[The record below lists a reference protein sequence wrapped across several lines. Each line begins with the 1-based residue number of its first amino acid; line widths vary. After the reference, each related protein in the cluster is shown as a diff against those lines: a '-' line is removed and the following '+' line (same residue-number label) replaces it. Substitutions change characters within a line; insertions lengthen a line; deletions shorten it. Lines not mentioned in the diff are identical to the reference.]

1 MRKFEIKYNDG
12 VIAETVTFNDNHNNE
27 FIEKYLK
34 HEIEEFN
41 TNLNKNYHISRKNIT
56 EITK

>member
-12 VIAETVTFNDNHNNE
+12 VYAATITFNDNHSE
-27 FIEKYLK
+27 DFIKKYLEQ
-34 HEIEEFN
+34 EIELFN
-41 TNLNKNYHISRKNIT
+41 TNPNKDYHISRKNIT

>member
-1 MRKFEIKYNDG
+1 MRNFEIKYNDG
-12 VIAETVTFNDNHNNE
+12 VLAETITFNDNHNDD

-34 HEIEEFN
+34 QEIEEFN
-41 TNLNKNYHISRKNIT
+41 TNPNENHHISRKNIT